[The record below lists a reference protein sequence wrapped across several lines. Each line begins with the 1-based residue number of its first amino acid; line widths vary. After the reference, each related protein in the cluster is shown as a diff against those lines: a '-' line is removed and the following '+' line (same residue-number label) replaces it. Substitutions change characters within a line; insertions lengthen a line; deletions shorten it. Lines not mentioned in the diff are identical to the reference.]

1 VPLSL
6 QLITGPLL
14 EPVSLALA
22 KQQLRVDFTDE
33 DTLIQR
39 AITAARVHAEG
50 YTQRAV
56 FPQTWI
62 RTLDHFPLWWSADGT
77 VNPSYRKDWPY
88 YADFWNRIT
97 IDLPRPRTLSVVS
110 ITYVGTDGVTQ
121 TLDPSQY
128 VVDLTS
134 EPARI
139 VPAQGTYWP
148 SQMTYIPGSVRIT
161 FQCGSY
167 QQVQQDTLTVPSAA
181 PYQVTLTQAANL
193 LGMVSLLD
201 SGNQAV
207 LFTNASGVLTVDA
220 AYAGQT
226 ITAKYYVPENP
237 MNGLANIVTAML
249 FTIGHLYE
257 HREAVSELALKAVP
271 MAATSFLDF
280 ERFDIFGYRP

>member
-1 VPLSL
+1 MPLSL
-6 QLITGPLL
+6 LLITGPLL

-22 KQQLRVDFTDE
+22 KQQLRVDFPDE
-33 DTLIQR
+33 DTLIQSY
-39 AITAARVHAEG
+39 ITAARVYAES

-62 RTLDHFPLWWSADGT
+62 RTLDHFPLWWSANGT

-88 YADFWNRIT
+88 YSDFWNRIT
-97 IDLPRPRTLSVVS
+97 IDVPRPRTLSVVS
-110 ITYVGTDGVTQ
+110 ITYVDMSGATQ

-139 VPAQGTYWP
+139 VPASGTYWP
-148 SQMTYIPGSVRIT
+148 SEMTYIPGSVKIT

-167 QQVQQDTLTVPSAA
+167 QQIQQDTLTVPSTA
-181 PYQVTLTQAANL
+181 PYEVTLTQAASL
-193 LGMVSLLD
+193 LGMISLLD
-201 SGNQAV
+201 SSSNPV
-207 LFTNASGVLTVDA
+207 PFTNASGVLTVA
-220 AYAGQT
+220 ASYAGQEL
-226 ITAKYYVPENP
+226 TAQYYVPENP

-257 HREAVSELALKAVP
+257 HREAVSELPLKAIP
-271 MAATSFLDF
+271 MAAASFLDF
-280 ERFDIFGYRP
+280 EQFDVFGYRP